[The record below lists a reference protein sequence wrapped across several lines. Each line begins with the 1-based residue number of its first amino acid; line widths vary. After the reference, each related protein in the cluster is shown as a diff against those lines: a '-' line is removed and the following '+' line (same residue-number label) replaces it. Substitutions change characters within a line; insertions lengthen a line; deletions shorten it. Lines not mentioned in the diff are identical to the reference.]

1 MRDFT
6 QAMEGLGFHSVW
18 LPEHLVFFENY
29 ESVYPYA
36 PTPGSSEEHRVP
48 VGKRPGMYDPLLLA
62 QAIALGT
69 TTLRIG
75 SAVALLP
82 LRHPLLWAR
91 EIATLDH
98 FSNGRFDFGI
108 GVGWLREE
116 FDALNVPF
124 GTRGRM
130 TDDYLGALRSLW
142 TQEQATHHGEFVRF
156 TDALSYPKP
165 LQSPYPPIF
174 IGGESDAAL
183 RRVARHG
190 DGWYGWNMTVD
201 ECEANLARLDAE
213 LARVGRNR
221 ADVVVQVGLR
231 HAGSLAELAAMAKGY
246 GRIGVQRMSVAL
258 GIPTSGYE
266 ARLREVAAELLG

>member
-116 FDALNVPF
+116 FEALNVPF

-156 TDALSYPKP
+156 KTTRRAHYDAFTPTQPGVFDTLLWNSEGEITECTRGNVALLLDGRWVTPPLRCGLLDGIGRAKELHAGRLS
-165 LQSPYPPIF
+165 
-174 IGGESDAAL
+174 E
-183 RRVARHG
+183 
-190 DGWYGWNMTVD
+190 TVV
-201 ECEANLARLDAE
+201 RLDDLPRVQA
-213 LARVGRNR
+213 LAFVNSLRGWIA
-221 ADVVVQVGLR
+221 ADLDC
-231 HAGSLAELAAMAKGY
+231 
-246 GRIGVQRMSVAL
+246 GV
-258 GIPTSGYE
+258 
-266 ARLREVAAELLG
+266 